1 MNYVPVANLITGAA
15 HYTSLSM
22 QQLVN
27 GYPDMT
33 GRMAAMY
40 KSLKT
45 DLESNK
51 DLSPEDKQIIRDQIE
66 TMNDTY
72 NQYVYDWSPKGFVY
86 AIVHKIQF
94 KNLKNEK
101 SDAETNVIEALKD
114 FSKEKKLTSKPTEN
128 RDKEVKISSKNL
140 LSAMLTGI
148 RNLKTN
154 YGSST
159 KGLLNVIE
167 PELRKI

>member
-1 MNYVPVANLITGAA
+1 M
-15 HYTSLSM
+15 
-22 QQLVN
+22 
-27 GYPDMT
+27 
-33 GRMAAMY
+33 
-40 KSLKT
+40 KT
-45 DLESNK
+45 DNIIV
-51 DLSPEDKQIIRDQIE
+51 DKSKAFALRIIRL
-66 TMNDTY
+66 Y
-72 NQYVYDWSPKGFVY
+72 QY
-86 AIVHKIQF
+86 
-94 KNLKNEK
+94 LKNEK